1 MESKEKQDCAVCYQ
15 IICKRCG
22 WVASD
27 EAVLQIQRSELTACP
42 DCGWKPG
49 DTL

>member
-1 MESKEKQDCAVCYQ
+1 MKQENNCEECFR

-27 EAVLQIQRSELTACP
+27 EAVSQIQCGKLTACP
-42 DCGWKPG
+42 ECGWKPK
-49 DTL
+49 DEM